1 MFVTIDRLTKSIR
14 HLLLHIV
21 PLAPSKE
28 YDTWRRR
35 FVRDRLLLTN
45 TISIVFVFTLIYLNV
60 GIIAPAV
67 EHLDDPSPIYGN
79 TFLICLVITQLLG
92 LSLNLVILYRHREF
106 SHIHTCLVFLSYSGA
121 TLLLPQIHHMLVGK
135 TMPLAGW
142 SLLLMLQAI
151 LIPVHWQ
158 WHLLSQSI
166 FVGLICISL
175 FLFRFPL
182 VEIPGV
188 VKMPILVILTTVFL
202 SMLAVTNLGVY
213 LYERLLIR
221 EFELRQQLQL
231 FLHAVSHDLRNPV
244 TGTLMLLKNLPQ
256 HNGNAVIPNDVLAQV
271 IDSHE
276 RQLVL
281 INSLLEAHVHETHGV
296 VLHPQ
301 QTNLGALVQT
311 IANDLHPIV
320 QQGQGSLISLI
331 PSDLPPLWIDALHLR
346 RVYENLITN
355 AVEYNHPGVCIILE
369 AAVEGDSVHCT
380 VSDDGQGIRDLKQ
393 LPLPAARRNSRSSA
407 SIFDRYN
414 RGRDRRRP
422 IHLGLGLYICQ
433 QIIEAHKGHIGVEST
448 LGKGTTFWFTLPLF
462 DNVQA

>member
-14 HLLLHIV
+14 HLLLHV
-21 PLAPSKE
+21 APLTPSKE

-45 TISIVFVFTLIYLNV
+45 TIAIVFVFTFIYLNV
-60 GIIAPAV
+60 RISAPII
-67 EHLDDPSPIYGN
+67 ENLDDPPLYRN
-79 TFLICLVITQLLG
+79 AFLICLVTAQLLG
-92 LSLNLVILYRHREF
+92 LSLNLTILYRHREF
-106 SHIHTCLVFLSYSGA
+106 SNIHTCLVFLSYSGA
-121 TLLLPQIHHMLVGK
+121 TLLLPQILHMLVGK
-135 TMPLAGW
+135 TIPLAGW

-151 LIPVHWQ
+151 LIPVHWR
-158 WHLLSQSI
+158 WHLLSQAI
-166 FVGLICISL
+166 FVGVICISL
-175 FLFRFPL
+175 FLFRFPF

-188 VKMPILVILTTVFL
+188 VQMPVLLVLSTVFL
-202 SMLAVTNLGVY
+202 SMLTVANLGVY

-256 HNGNAVIPNDVLAQV
+256 HNGNAVIPQDVLAQV

-276 RQLVL
+276 RQLFL
-281 INSLLEAHVHETHGV
+281 INSLLEAHVHETHGIM
-296 VLHPQ
+296 LQPQ
-301 QTNLGALVQT
+301 RTDLGTLVQT
-311 IANDLHPIV
+311 IADDLYPVV
-320 QQGQGSLISLI
+320 QKEQGRLISLI
-331 PSDLPPLWIDALHLR
+331 PDDLPPLWIDALHLR

-355 AVEYNHPGVCIILE
+355 AVQYNHPGVCIALK
-369 AAVEGDSVHCT
+369 AAVEGDYVHCT
-380 VSDDGQGIRDLKQ
+380 VSDNGQGIRDLKQ
-393 LPLPAARRNSRSSA
+393 LPLQGARRNSQSST

-433 QIIEAHKGHIGVEST
+433 QIIEAHKGHIRVEST